1 MSRNYNSPSE
11 KINLS
16 RMPHHHNASKKEA
29 QKESLLHLH
38 PDGTEEEID
47 KEWEEFSRLMEKFK
61 ENQKNQ
67 SKRPSQAFYP
77 CPPSAI
83 DDDPQEFDPFDY
95 LNTYMYGRY
104 TKDLGEYAKEE
115 ARKLRRERLAR
126 KNIDKVR
133 VEELSK
139 TRRGPLCRKFLSLLA
154 VIWKHTG
161 ARLGEDWV
169 FLALLG
175 VIMALISYAMDRG
188 ISMCNNARIWLYQD
202 LTSHKALQYLA
213 WVVLPV
219 CLILFSAGFVHIVAP
234 QSIGSG
240 IPEMKTILRGVALKE
255 YLTFRTLIAK
265 VIGLTATLGS
275 GLPVGKEGPFV
286 HIASIVATL
295 LSKMVTSFNGIYENE
310 SRNGEMLAA
319 ACAVGVASCF
329 AAPIGGVLFSIEVT
343 TVYFAVRNYWR
354 GFFAAVCGATMFRL
368 LAIWFQREET
378 ITAMFITNFTM
389 DFPFDPQELFV
400 FAVIGLV
407 SGALGAFYVWLHR
420 QYVIFMRKNKS
431 MNRFLQK
438 NRFLYPG
445 IVSLLVSSISFPL
458 GLGQFMAGD
467 LNTHDQV
474 HGLFTNFTWTKEDLN
489 VEERNVVKHW
499 STESTNVFVGLLSF
513 TAYTFI
519 FSIISSTVPVPS
531 GIFIPVF
538 KIGAA
543 LGRAIGEAMAL
554 QFPNGVRY
562 GGIITPIVPGGYATV
577 GAAAFSGAVTHTISV
592 SVIIFEMTGQITHIV
607 PMMIAVLIANAVAAL
622 LQPSIYD
629 SIILIKKLPYLPDL
643 LPSGSG
649 MYNIYVEDFMIRD
662 VKHIWHGIS
671 YQKLKEVLKENR
683 KLRGLPLVDSPDNMI
698 LLGSIQRLELIKLIE
713 KHIGRE
719 RRLQVAQR
727 LHKEAEERAK
737 EELERQIKEQE
748 RARRPSRFEVIPAP
762 DILKMQRQSVNDLTM
777 SPGNG
782 IDHHTFHSP
791 VFGTQPKKSILKKTN
806 SFTLKGFSP
815 LISPSVTP
823 YTTVTGAESRIR
835 LAFEAIFRKSATL
848 QDVDPDPELGEAG
861 ITNNRRESIDGTMQ
875 PMLTPSPAV
884 SKKVQLPR
892 ERVIDMS
899 PEDQKRWEEQEMA
912 LEVDFSHIH
921 IDPAPFQLVE
931 RTSLLK
937 VHSLFSMVGV
947 NHAYVTAIGRLVG
960 VVGLKELRKAI
971 EDANAGILP
980 AQSSGENTHTT
991 ASEASLTRSSD
1002 VESSID
1008 SSVKNQLG
1016 STVIAIP
1023 PNTDD
1028 LNKIE
1033 TV

>member
-1 MSRNYNSPSE
+1 MSNQT
-11 KINLS
+11 
-16 RMPHHHNASKKEA
+16 SKKENRE
-29 QKESLLHLH
+29 ESLLHLH
-38 PDGTEEEID
+38 PEGTEEEVD
-47 KEWEEFSRLMEKFK
+47 KEWEEFSRLLTKFK
-61 ENQKNQ
+61 ERRSQP
-67 SKRPSQAFYP
+67 RPQAFYP
-77 CPPSAI
+77 CPPSNL
-83 DDDPQEFDPFDY
+83 DDDQQYFDPFDY
-95 LNTYMYGRY
+95 FNTVMYGRY

-115 ARKLRRERLAR
+115 ARRLKSHKKSRRKLDKAR
-126 KNIDKVR
+126 AEDLRK
-133 VEELSK
+133 S
-139 TRRGPLCRKFLSLLA
+139 TRGPLCRKLVSLLA
-154 VIWKHTG
+154 FAWKHTG

-175 VIMALISYAMDRG
+175 VIMALISYVMDRG
-188 ISMCNNARIWLYQD
+188 ISMCNNARIWLFGE
-202 LTSHKALQYLA
+202 LTTHPALQYIA
-213 WVVLPV
+213 WVSLPM
-219 CLILFSAGFVHIVAP
+219 CLTLFSAGFVHIVAP

-255 YLTFRTLIAK
+255 YLTFRTLVAK

-275 GLPVGKEGPFV
+275 GLPLGKEGPFV

-295 LSKMVTSFNGIYENE
+295 LSKLVTSFQGIYENE
-310 SRNGEMLAA
+310 SRNCEMLAA

-354 GFFAAVCGATMFRL
+354 GFFTAVCGATMFRL

-378 ITAMFITNFTM
+378 ITAMFLTNFTN

-400 FAVIGLV
+400 FALIGV
-407 SGALGAFYVWLHR
+407 GSGLGGAFYVWLHR

-431 MNRFLQK
+431 MNSFLQK

-445 IVSLLVSSISFPL
+445 IVSLMVSSASFPL

-474 HGLFTNFTWTKEDLN
+474 HGLFTNFTWTKENLN
-489 VEERNVVKHW
+489 VEEVNIVKHW
-499 STESTNVFVGLLSF
+499 VTQHSDVFIGLLSF
-513 TAYTFI
+513 TLFTFV

-543 LGRAIGEAMAL
+543 LGRCVGEGMAL
-554 QFPNGVRY
+554 WFPTGVRY
-562 GGIITPIVPGGYATV
+562 GGIITPIIPGGYATV

-607 PMMIAVLIANAVAAL
+607 PVMIAVLISNAIAAL

-643 LPSGSG
+643 LPSSSG
-649 MYNIYVEDFMIRD
+649 MYNVYVEDFMVRD
-662 VKHIWHGIS
+662 AKYIWHGIT
-671 YQKLKEVLKENR
+671 YQRLKEILKENR
-683 KLRGLPLVDSPDNMI
+683 KLRGFPLVDNPDSMI

-719 RRLQVAQR
+719 RRLQVAQKMQ
-727 LHKEAEERAK
+727 KEAEERVR
-737 EELERQIKEQE
+737 EEMERQLKEQE
-748 RARRPSRFEVIPAP
+748 RSRRPSRFEVIPAP
-762 DILKMQRQSVNDLTM
+762 DILKMQRQSATDLSM
-777 SPGNG
+777 SGNNG
-782 IDHHTFHSP
+782 SASDNHIFHAP

-815 LISPSVTP
+815 LASPAVTP

-848 QDVDPDPELGEAG
+848 QDVDPDPELGSRGRRDSEDG
-861 ITNNRRESIDGTMQ
+861 INAQ
-875 PMLTPSPAV
+875 PHHPMLAPSPATL
-884 SKKVQLPR
+884 KKVQLPR

-899 PEDQKRWEEQEMA
+899 AEDQKIWEESEMA
-912 LEVDFSHIH
+912 LEVDFSVCH

-947 NHAYVTAIGRLVG
+947 NHAYVTVIGRLVG
-960 VVGLKELRKAI
+960 VVALKELRKAI
-971 EDANAGILP
+971 EDANSGILP
-980 AQSSGENTHTT
+980 VHNESNLSVSNSSLFKIDPNINRNNSNNHTNSVALNPIGFEN
-991 ASEASLTRSSD
+991 
-1002 VESSID
+1002 I
-1008 SSVKNQLG
+1008 
-1016 STVIAIP
+1016 
-1023 PNTDD
+1023 
-1028 LNKIE
+1028 NKIDK
-1033 TV
+1033 V

>member
-1 MSRNYNSPSE
+1 
-11 KINLS
+11 
-16 RMPHHHNASKKEA
+16 
-29 QKESLLHLH
+29 
-38 PDGTEEEID
+38 
-47 KEWEEFSRLMEKFK
+47 
-61 ENQKNQ
+61 
-67 SKRPSQAFYP
+67 
-77 CPPSAI
+77 
-83 DDDPQEFDPFDY
+83 
-95 LNTYMYGRY
+95 MYGRY

-139 TRRGPLCRKFLSLLA
+139 TRRGPLCRKFLALLA

-255 YLTFRTLIAK
+255 YLTFRTLVAK

-438 NRFLYPG
+438 KWLRYGRRGGFFRCRHPHYIGERDNLRNDRSDHAHRADDDSRAHRQCRGGPAAAEH
-445 IVSLLVSSISFPL
+445 IR
-458 GLGQFMAGD
+458 QHH
-467 LNTHDQV
+467 TDQ
-474 HGLFTNFTWTKEDLN
+474 E
-489 VEERNVVKHW
+489 
-499 STESTNVFVGLLSF
+499 
-513 TAYTFI
+513 
-519 FSIISSTVPVPS
+519 
-531 GIFIPVF
+531 
-538 KIGAA
+538 AA
-543 LGRAIGEAMAL
+543 LSTGPL
-554 QFPNGVRY
+554 
-562 GGIITPIVPGGYATV
+562 
-577 GAAAFSGAVTHTISV
+577 AVW
-592 SVIIFEMTGQITHIV
+592 
-607 PMMIAVLIANAVAAL
+607 L
-622 LQPSIYD
+622 
-629 SIILIKKLPYLPDL
+629 
-643 LPSGSG
+643 
-649 MYNIYVEDFMIRD
+649 
-662 VKHIWHGIS
+662 
-671 YQKLKEVLKENR
+671 
-683 KLRGLPLVDSPDNMI
+683 
-698 LLGSIQRLELIKLIE
+698 
-713 KHIGRE
+713 
-719 RRLQVAQR
+719 R

-782 IDHHTFHSP
+782 IDHNVRHFREAHEP
-791 VFGTQPKKSILKKTN
+791 VIK
-806 SFTLKGFSP
+806 
-815 LISPSVTP
+815 
-823 YTTVTGAESRIR
+823 
-835 LAFEAIFRKSATL
+835 
-848 QDVDPDPELGEAG
+848 
-861 ITNNRRESIDGTMQ
+861 
-875 PMLTPSPAV
+875 
-884 SKKVQLPR
+884 
-892 ERVIDMS
+892 
-899 PEDQKRWEEQEMA
+899 
-912 LEVDFSHIH
+912 
-921 IDPAPFQLVE
+921 
-931 RTSLLK
+931 
-937 VHSLFSMVGV
+937 
-947 NHAYVTAIGRLVG
+947 
-960 VVGLKELRKAI
+960 LRKAI

-1016 STVIAIP
+1016 STRQETLKFSTRIIQFLQLTLANLCVTVIVLNGIYKDSDREQLTTNSEKKRAKEKSMRVFKMRSRQSAQRARALLGCPDCYRLLRTTAAVIINDRLP
-1023 PNTDD
+1023 RRDDTRKRYSAAADAAVATDAATAAATAAADRDVAATDD
-1028 LNKIE
+1028 HDHHPLHLTRSLRNCPR
-1033 TV
+1033 